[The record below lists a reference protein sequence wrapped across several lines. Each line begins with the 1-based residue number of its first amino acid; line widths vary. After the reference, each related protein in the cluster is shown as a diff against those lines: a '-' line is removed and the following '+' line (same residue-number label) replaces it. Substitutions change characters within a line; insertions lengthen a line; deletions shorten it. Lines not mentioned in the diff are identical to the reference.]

1 VVKREDLVEL
11 GQVASATAA
20 AELTDMMSNVVRDG
34 TGTAAALSDLNVQA
48 AGKTGTAE
56 TGNAGLNQAWFIG
69 FAPAEDPVVA
79 VAVVIEG
86 TPSTGG
92 TVAAPIAAD
101 VMSAVLRPPT
111 EEDETP

>member
-1 VVKREDLVEL
+1 
-11 GQVASATAA
+11 
-20 AELTDMMSNVVRDG
+20 
-34 TGTAAALSDLNVQA
+34 
-48 AGKTGTAE
+48 
-56 TGNAGLNQAWFIG
+56 
-69 FAPAEDPVVA
+69 

-111 EEDETP
+111 EGDDAP